1 MLYNNKIMKYL
12 GINYWGIAAYK
23 LGHYY
28 NFTKP
33 LKTKDF
39 FTELYIIIKLWFVFH
54 MEETHLKMLIS

>member
-39 FTELYIIIKLWFVFH
+39 FTELYIIIKL
-54 MEETHLKMLIS
+54 